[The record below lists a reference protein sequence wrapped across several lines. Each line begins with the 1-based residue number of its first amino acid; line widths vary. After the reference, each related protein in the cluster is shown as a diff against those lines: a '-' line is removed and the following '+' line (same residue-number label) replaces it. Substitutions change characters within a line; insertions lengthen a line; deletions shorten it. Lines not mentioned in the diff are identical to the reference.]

1 MSLFSTFYAGDPK
14 VIEETLQNGSYEFP
28 GGSRVTQV
36 DFSGGVQIPFLF
48 PEDFQ
53 RLVGDGDNSFWK
65 LERNNLLE
73 EDERGLY
80 RVPDAEVDR
89 LRMLNDN
96 QLKCFADDWN
106 RSRAEETMAAYRS
119 ASIWRS
125 EAFWM
130 ITAGISLA
138 MIIVYLQDRS
148 SYVLLYLLAS
158 WLVLAWLFGSYT
170 NRRRAERLK
179 ERRPLEPIDWTTDL
193 KKLQEFLQQAKE
205 REVPVYYHWS
215 L

>member
-1 MSLFSTFYAGDPK
+1 
-14 VIEETLQNGSYEFP
+14 
-28 GGSRVTQV
+28 
-36 DFSGGVQIPFLF
+36 
-48 PEDFQ
+48 
-53 RLVGDGDNSFWK
+53 
-65 LERNNLLE
+65 
-73 EDERGLY
+73 
-80 RVPDAEVDR
+80 
-89 LRMLNDN
+89 
-96 QLKCFADDWN
+96 
-106 RSRAEETMAAYRS
+106 
-119 ASIWRS
+119 
-125 EAFWM
+125 M